1 MWRPN
6 LLYWAERSKSEFKLK
21 LYRLC
26 CHGRAGGEE
35 SEDKLL
41 FSPRGRSLILLRL
54 QQRSG
59 RKVPPQ
65 RKVPGLLEASSPVIK
80 CWPFAL
86 VAPTFLSAQWK
97 IQTWRNTA
105 GYQSGCPVSDCFD
118 QGDSRHDIKELKKF
132 VQIMGPMER
141 IFRQLNSEL
150 ESTIHLCYP
159 FVKVDNLFWVVY
171 ISIYLLQDML
181 ESLKPRMKLTPH
193 TSLLRSCRITS
204 SPSLVSSSAKKI
216 GTSNHCFGLPPTCLL
231 FTGSLSLLLRLRR
244 RKSLQRVS

>member
-150 ESTIHLCYP
+150 ESTIHLCKP
-159 FVKVDNLFWVVY
+159 FKVDNLFWVVY

-181 ESLKPRMKLTPH
+181 ESLKPRVEDCFGAAGSLQVPVWFPH
-193 TSLLRSCRITS
+193 QQRRSGLPTTVLACHL
-204 SPSLVSSSAKKI
+204 LVSCLPGRSLYCWDRGGKKV
-216 GTSNHCFGLPPTCLL
+216 C
-231 FTGSLSLLLRLRR
+231 
-244 RKSLQRVS
+244 KE